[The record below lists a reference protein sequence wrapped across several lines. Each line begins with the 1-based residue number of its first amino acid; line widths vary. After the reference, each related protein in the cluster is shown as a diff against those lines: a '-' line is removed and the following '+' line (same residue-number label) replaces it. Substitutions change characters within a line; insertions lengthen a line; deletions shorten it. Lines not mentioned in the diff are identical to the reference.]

1 MRSWYS
7 FAVFFAIVSTIIGG
21 VHYYLYA
28 RLARAPG
35 LEAWQRVGAIVFLA
49 GAILLP
55 LGVIASRTLP
65 RSIAS
70 VVATISYVWMGLV
83 ILLFFL
89 TLGSELIRLGAN
101 LLAALNVLTLDPD
114 RRVFLS
120 RVLAGA
126 VGVLGAGFGVTG
138 YLSARGKVGVKRV
151 DIKLARLPESL
162 GGFKIAQL
170 SDLHIGPTLGREWL
184 TDVVQQTNALE
195 PDIVA
200 ITGDLVD
207 GSVADLSEHV
217 APLAELRATHGVF
230 FVTGNHEYYSG
241 VDAWITRLGELGVR
255 VLRNERVSIGE
266 GDDTFDLAGID
277 DFRAKDLATDTERTS
292 IARSQDAIPS
302 ASWCSS
308 PTNRRQPSRPRRR
321 ASASSSRATRTA
333 GRFSR
338 GDSSSDSISTSSPAS
353 TESTTSCS
361 TRAPAPGTGVRRCE
375 WALRRRSPCSS
386 SLAPFDL
393 PGARRAALSSV
404 VSFAV
409 HGDPSPVRSAR
420 GPLDQER
427 PRARS
432 HGPTRAAVWRPV
444 RDRRRRKAPQA
455 TRLCDVSRRERAAGA
470 ADPAAHGDER
480 GLRHRGGQLR
490 GRRARSARRS
500 TLRRR
505 LRRARA

>member
-277 DFRAKDLATDTERTS
+277 DFRAKDFGNGHGADLDRAIAGRDPERELVLLAHQPKAALEAAKKGVGLQLSGHTHGGQIFPWGFFVRLDQHFVAGLDRVDDLLLYTS
-292 IARSQDAIPS
+292 SGTGYWGPPMRVGAPPEI
-302 ASWCSS
+302 
-308 PTNRRQPSRPRRR
+308 TLLEL
-321 ASASSSRATRTA
+321 SRA
-333 GRFSR
+333 
-338 GDSSSDSISTSSPAS
+338 
-353 TESTTSCS
+353 
-361 TRAPAPGTGVRRCE
+361 V
-375 WALRRRSPCSS
+375 
-386 SLAPFDL
+386 
-393 PGARRAALSSV
+393 
-404 VSFAV
+404 
-409 HGDPSPVRSAR
+409 
-420 GPLDQER
+420 
-427 PRARS
+427 
-432 HGPTRAAVWRPV
+432 
-444 RDRRRRKAPQA
+444 
-455 TRLCDVSRRERAAGA
+455 
-470 ADPAAHGDER
+470 
-480 GLRHRGGQLR
+480 
-490 GRRARSARRS
+490 
-500 TLRRR
+500 
-505 LRRARA
+505 